1 MKNMTNVIRT
11 AEKDWLERAIKCYS
25 KKNRFTIIDDGKLG
39 ITEKDLKSAVN
50 LMRGAVKKT
59 DETWKSIVGVLSGIG
74 INVAGIYIIRLAIT
88 DPEPTTK
95 LGLLIGGGLVLV
107 LTGSLGILYSLGITF
122 NISASYGSGK
132 FEVKPV

>member
-1 MKNMTNVIRT
+1 MGRIVRT
-11 AEKDWLERAIKCYS
+11 GDVDWLEEAIKCYKEKLS
-25 KKNRFTIIDDGKLG
+25 FTFIDDVKLG

-50 LMRGAVKKT
+50 LLRGAMTKNSNS
-59 DETWKSIVGVLSGIG
+59 WKSIVGVLSGIG
-74 INVAGIYIIRLAIT
+74 INLTGLYIIRLAIL

-107 LTGSLGILYSLGITF
+107 LTGSLGMLYSLGITF

-132 FEVKPV
+132 FEVEPV